1 MSRLVIKGW
10 NMKIL
15 RMLKTLRT
23 VKGLE
28 IILLG
33 KEVTM
38 SDGVSLGIVS
48 AKEQRNLAC
57 G

>member
-1 MSRLVIKGW
+1 MRGLVIKGW

-15 RMLKTLRT
+15 RMLETLIT
-23 VKGLE
+23 VRGLG

-33 KEVTM
+33 KEVTI
-38 SDGVSLGIVS
+38 SDGASLGIVS
-48 AKEQRNLAC
+48 AREQRNSAC